1 MKRILNFLRT
11 IHREA
16 ALDSVKNVLAVL
28 GVGTVI
34 GDFASK
40 MPIYFM
46 VPAFIILVGVWYLD
60 YIRHDFQPIRT
71 ALEAA
76 GSLREELNQCTSS

>member
-1 MKRILNFLRT
+1 MRKLIAWLKALN
-11 IHREA
+11 REA

-40 MPIYFM
+40 MPFYFM
-46 VPAFIILVGVWYLD
+46 LPAAAILVGVWYLD
-60 YIRHDFQPIRT
+60 YLRHDFHPHET
-71 ALEAA
+71 ALKNAQSA
-76 GSLREELNQCTSS
+76 YEEIHASS